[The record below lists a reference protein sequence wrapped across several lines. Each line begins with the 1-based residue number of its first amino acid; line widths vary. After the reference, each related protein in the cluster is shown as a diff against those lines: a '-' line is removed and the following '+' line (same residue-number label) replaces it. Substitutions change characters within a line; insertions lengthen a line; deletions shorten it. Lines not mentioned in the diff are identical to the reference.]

1 MNVLTVA
8 RFTFREA
15 RRRRLLWLGIGLGL
29 AFLAL
34 FSLGFYLV
42 YDQIHDSALKEIA
55 GGELREAALSLA
67 ANFFLMMGLFVVN
80 FMVVLVAIL
89 TTVGAMS
96 SEINSHTIQ
105 TIVTKPLRRWEL
117 VLGKWLGHALMVT
130 FYILLL
136 TGGIILSV
144 YVISGHAPRQVL
156 GGLGL
161 YVLEGIVLM
170 TVSIMFGTRLSTLA
184 NGVVLFMVYGLAF
197 VGGWVEQIA
206 AQINLIPGV
215 DAQSAVRLGAWAGR
229 LLPSEVLWRRASHI
243 MTPRIAS
250 GLFDEGEA
258 PPMFLFTFGRAPEP
272 SIILYALAY
281 IAVML
286 LLAMWSFRRR
296 DL

>member
-29 AFLAL
+29 VFLAL
-34 FSLGFYLV
+34 FTLLFYLV
-42 YDQIHDSALKEIA
+42 YDEIHDSVILEMA
-55 GGELREAALSLA
+55 GGEAQEAALSLV

-80 FMVVLVAIL
+80 FLVVLIAIL
-89 TTVGAMS
+89 TTVSAVS
-96 SEINSHTIQ
+96 NEIESHTIQ
-105 TIVTKPLRRWEL
+105 AIATKPLRRWEII
-117 VLGKWLGHALMVT
+117 LGKWLGHAWMVS

-136 TGGIILSV
+136 TGGIMFSV
-144 YVISGHAPRQVL
+144 FVVSGHSPRQVA

-161 YVLEGIVLM
+161 FVLEGIVLM
-170 TVSIMFGTRLSTLA
+170 TVSILIGTRLSALA
-184 NGVVLFMVYGLAF
+184 NGVILFMVYGLAF
-197 VGGWVEQIA
+197 IGGWVEQFIS
-206 AQINLIPGV
+206 LPGIHS
-215 DAQSAVRLGAWAGR
+215 DMGLTLSRLAGR

-250 GLFDEGEA
+250 GLFDGEEA

>member
-1 MNVLTVA
+1 MSVVTIA

-34 FSLGFYLV
+34 FALGFYLV
-42 YDQIHDSALKEIA
+42 YDDIRNSVLMSFVSQE
-55 GGELREAALSLA
+55 EQRVALSLA
-67 ANFFLMMGLFVVN
+67 ANLFLMMGLFVVN
-80 FMVVLVAIL
+80 FLVVLVSIL
-89 TTVGAMS
+89 TTVSAVSG
-96 SEINSHTIQ
+96 EISSHTIQ
-105 TIVTKPLRRWEL
+105 AIVTKPLRRQEII
-117 VLGKWLGHALMVT
+117 LGKWLGHGLMVA

-136 TGGIILSV
+136 TGGIILVV
-144 YVISGHAPRQVL
+144 YSISGHTPRNTI

-170 TVSIMFGTRLSTLA
+170 TVSILGGTRISTLA

-206 AQINLIPGV
+206 SLPFINS
-215 DAQSAVRLGAWAGR
+215 DAAVTIGMLAGR

-243 MTPRIAS
+243 M
-250 GLFDEGEA
+250 A
-258 PPMFLFTFGRAPEP
+258 PHVSADMRLDGPQPLVFTFGREPPP
-272 SIILYALAY
+272 SIALYALLY
-281 IAVML
+281 IGVLL